1 MKIRHKETGKIVEI
15 MEGAI
20 YPEQFYEKVTED
32 DDIKVGE
39 PKVEYVIEEYQDSGA
54 DAKEADAK
62 EAVVVSKMEKSTK
75 KKPATKKA
83 PAKAKKGVKKND
95 DKKERN

>member
-39 PKVEYVIEEYQDSGA
+39 PKVEYVIEEYEDSGA
-54 DAKEADAK
+54 DELPSHPELLPAE
-62 EAVVVSKMEKSTK
+62 EKKPYTATT
-75 KKPATKKA
+75 KKPATKKKA
-83 PAKAKKGVKKND
+83 TKAKKGVKKND
-95 DKKERN
+95 SKKE